1 MLDNIL
7 LTDTGIYVNHR
18 LPCLKEYRESLYI
31 VKLKSA
37 TDDIEPEIRVIDVSE
52 DAEELDM
59 GKTGYE
65 SWQYLKINK
74 HKNNYRFVYG

>member
-18 LPCLKEYRESLYI
+18 LPCLKEYREILYI

-37 TDDIEPEIRVIDVSE
+37 TDDIEPEIRVIDVS
-52 DAEELDM
+52 D
-59 GKTGYE
+59 
-65 SWQYLKINK
+65 
-74 HKNNYRFVYG
+74 